1 MVYNSFILGDDT
13 MRGRFTGVYCATV
26 TPMRGLE
33 VDTTAL
39 IAHLYAL
46 KAEGCDG
53 VLLMGTTG
61 EGPSLALDEREA
73 IVAASVTAQTGLK
86 ILAGTGTPSLPET
99 IHATRRAFALGADGV
114 VVIPPYYFKTASE
127 AGLLAYY
134 RAVLDSA
141 VPDDKALFAYHI
153 PQVSGVAVPTTL
165 LEKLAS
171 EYGAR
176 FAGVK
181 DSGGDMGYADGI
193 IQRAPELDVFVGSEK
208 LLLTGLK
215 HGAAGCITA
224 GANVL
229 ARRAAAVYQAWKSG
243 EDAEALQ
250 AALSIA
256 RTVLDG
262 YAPAPSALKALL
274 SARYG
279 GESWDVR
286 LPLLPLSEAQGVEF
300 IEKFNEVR

>member
-1 MVYNSFILGDDT
+1 
-13 MRGRFTGVYCATV
+13 
-26 TPMRGLE
+26 MRGLD
-33 VDTTAL
+33 VDTAAL
-39 IAHLYAL
+39 VAHLHAL

-61 EGPSLALDEREA
+61 EGPSLALHEREK
-73 IVAASVTAQTGLK
+73 IVADSVAANTGLK

-99 IHATRRAFALGADGV
+99 IAATRRAFELGADAV

-134 RAVLDSA
+134 RAVIDSA
-141 VPDDKALFAYHI
+141 VPEDKAFFAYHI

-165 LEKLAS
+165 LEALSA

-181 DSGGDMGYADGI
+181 DSGGDMNYASGLM
-193 IQRAPELDVFVGSEK
+193 QTAPELDVFVGSEK
-208 LLLTGLK
+208 LLLAGLK

-229 ARRAAAVYQAWKSG
+229 AARAAAVYRAWKLG
-243 EDAEALQ
+243 QNADALQ
-250 AALSIA
+250 ADLSTA

-262 YAPAPSALKALL
+262 YAPAPSSLKALL
-274 SARYG
+274 AMRYG
-279 GESWDVR
+279 GDSWDVR
-286 LPLLPLSEAQGVEF
+286 LPLLPLSEDQGAEF
-300 IEKFNEVR
+300 IEKFNAVR